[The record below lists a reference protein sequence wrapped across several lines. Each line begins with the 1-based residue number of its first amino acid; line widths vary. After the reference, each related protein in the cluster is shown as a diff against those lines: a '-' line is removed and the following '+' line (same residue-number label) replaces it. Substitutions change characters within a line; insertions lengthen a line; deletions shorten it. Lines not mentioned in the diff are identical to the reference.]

1 MVQQLS
7 VFSVILNLKIL
18 SNLSTELINEYKD
31 QVKSLGEKVEELS
44 KQLKDKDSKI
54 KRQLILLEQ
63 KDREVDEVKQILNK
77 IKELTEI

>member
-1 MVQQLS
+1 M
-7 VFSVILNLKIL
+7 
-18 SNLSTELINEYKD
+18 STELINEYKD

>member
-1 MVQQLS
+1 M
-7 VFSVILNLKIL
+7 
-18 SNLSTELINEYKD
+18 STELINEYKD

-63 KDREVDEVKQILNK
+63 KDREVDDVKQILNK

>member
-1 MVQQLS
+1 M
-7 VFSVILNLKIL
+7 
-18 SNLSTELINEYKD
+18 STELINEYKD

-63 KDREVDEVKQILNK
+63 KDKDLDDLKEKFDKLKGEINK
-77 IKELTEI
+77 L

>member
-1 MVQQLS
+1 LS
-7 VFSVILNLKIL
+7 I
-18 SNLSTELINEYKD
+18 ELINEYKD

-63 KDREVDEVKQILNK
+63 KDREVDD
-77 IKELTEI
+77 IKEKFDKLKEEIIKL